1 MTLLGGYYDKDDYEN
16 IRVIEKNGIKI
27 AFLTYTYGLNGMTLP
42 ASSKIYIPLID
53 SAEITRM
60 IGKAKNLA
68 DMVFVVMH
76 WGTDG
81 STVVT
86 DEQKSLAE
94 TISEAGADAIIGM
107 HSHTLQPVEWHAN
120 PDGSRTLVI
129 YSLGNLISTQY
140 ENYTM
145 VGGIMSFD
153 VVKDSSGCRIENPV
167 MNPVV
172 THYNKERLGLQ
183 VYLLKDY
190 TKELAAA
197 HGTVNYGKD
206 KTFSLDYIDKLVKK
220 AVSDEF
226 LPDFMK

>member
-1 MTLLGGYYDKDDYEN
+1 
-16 IRVIEKNGIKI
+16 
-27 AFLTYTYGLNGMTLP
+27 
-42 ASSKIYIPLID
+42 
-53 SAEITRM
+53 
-60 IGKAKNLA
+60 
-68 DMVFVVMH
+68 
-76 WGTDG
+76 
-81 STVVT
+81 
-86 DEQKSLAE
+86 
-94 TISEAGADAIIGM
+94 
-107 HSHTLQPVEWHAN
+107 
-120 PDGSRTLVI
+120 
-129 YSLGNLISTQY
+129 
-140 ENYTM
+140 M

-153 VVKDSSGCRIENPV
+153 VVKDASGCRIENPV

-206 KTFSLDYIDKLVKK
+206 KTFSLDYINKLVKK